1 MKKVI
6 IILSVLFMIPITV
19 FADENSQQ
27 TEPKYE
33 VKLLETDQNGNEVKK
48 GDVQL
53 ENDVWIHQYYITKG
67 TENKI
72 YYISVSNKNNQS
84 EQIIK
89 EYGTGAFSNDWEV
102 SDQGYPYFLL
112 KYTHNSAG
120 NYKYNLLHA
129 SIKDTNGAV
138 IENHT
143 IKVIYVNSQ
152 NQEQQNVSN
161 NITSNDLNSSNN
173 HTQTKDEIDLKINYL
188 LDFQSYIIYSS
199 YITFKMLIKDMK
211 IFISCL
217 LLYPYNISFYHVL
230 QQ

>member
-72 YYISVSNKNNQS
+72 YCMLQLKTLMVQ
-84 EQIIK
+84 
-89 EYGTGAFSNDWEV
+89 
-102 SDQGYPYFLL
+102 LL
-112 KYTHNSAG
+112 K
-120 NYKYNLLHA
+120 
-129 SIKDTNGAV
+129 
-138 IENHT
+138 T
-143 IKVIYVNSQ
+143 IQ
-152 NQEQQNVSN
+152 
-161 NITSNDLNSSNN
+161 
-173 HTQTKDEIDLKINYL
+173 
-188 LDFQSYIIYSS
+188 
-199 YITFKMLIKDMK
+199 
-211 IFISCL
+211 
-217 LLYPYNISFYHVL
+217 
-230 QQ
+230 

>member
-72 YYISVSNKNNQS
+72 YYISVNNKNNQN

-89 EYGTGAFSNDWEV
+89 EYSTGAFSYDWEI

-112 KYTHNSAG
+112 KHTNNSAG
-120 NYKYNLLHA
+120 NYKYNLLNVT
-129 SIKDTNGAV
+129 IKDTNGAV

-152 NQEQQNVSN
+152 NQEQQTVSN

-173 HTQTKDEIDLKINYL
+173 HTQTKGEINPETGDLLNIKVFSGFIL
-188 LDFQSYIIYSS
+188 LII
-199 YITFKMLIKDMK
+199 ITVTLKKLIK
-211 IFISCL
+211 L
-217 LLYPYNISFYHVL
+217 NNN
-230 QQ
+230 

>member
-129 SIKDTNGAV
+129 SIKGTNGAV

-173 HTQTKDEIDLKINYL
+173 HTQTKGEINPETGDLLNIKVFSGFIL
-188 LDFQSYIIYSS
+188 LII
-199 YITFKMLIKDMK
+199 ITVTLKKLIK
-211 IFISCL
+211 L
-217 LLYPYNISFYHVL
+217 NNN
-230 QQ
+230 

>member
-173 HTQTKDEIDLKINYL
+173 HTQTKDEINPETGDLLSIKVFSGFIL
-188 LDFQSYIIYSS
+188 LII
-199 YITFKMLIKDMK
+199 ITVTLKKLIK
-211 IFISCL
+211 L
-217 LLYPYNISFYHVL
+217 NNN
-230 QQ
+230 